1 VWHVS
6 ILKKK
11 NLISCL
17 FPDHVGDNP
26 STRDSWS
33 ISSLK
38 KKLLKLVGSKVPH
51 ALRKLVNL
59 SGYRSRHHMI
69 NVIFSLHTGRQT
81 IWVMHGKY
89 WYITNLAI
97 DVSWCTYESGCWQF
111 LYKLYCI
118 HNWHI
123 IIIIIIIIK
132 TRTDQKDGA
141 RARSNSRIILHP
153 FHDLNVLSLAPWVTC
168 HVAIYIAACAW
179 PVMVN
184 GIVCMMLVWQYCPV
198 MRM

>member
-1 VWHVS
+1 MSPLSTCKQKPCRVHVCAKFYTNIEANSMACQCVFRCFES
-6 ILKKK
+6 IVLTLSQVRVACLYIKKK

-97 DVSWCTYESGCWQF
+97 DVSWCT
-111 LYKLYCI
+111 
-118 HNWHI
+118 
-123 IIIIIIIIK
+123 
-132 TRTDQKDGA
+132 
-141 RARSNSRIILHP
+141 
-153 FHDLNVLSLAPWVTC
+153 
-168 HVAIYIAACAW
+168 
-179 PVMVN
+179 
-184 GIVCMMLVWQYCPV
+184 
-198 MRM
+198 